1 MLIKEYFEAEN
12 IKFERE
18 YVLNSLQND
27 SKSFRV
33 ADFYLPEYNVF
44 VEFFGRWNLD
54 KNKEEYRIK
63 KRVYE
68 QNRIPCV
75 FIYPDNLGILN
86 FIFKRRLK
94 LELKKY
100 NKRWG
105 LFKLNLNL
113 FIEKNYALELI
124 VLGFLIFYTQDNLK
138 LFLSLVF
145 IWELYKDLKAT
156 FFT

>member
-54 KNKEEYRIK
+54 KNKEKYRIK

-94 LELKKY
+94 FELKKY